1 MNYKRLVWASTALA
15 GSLLLATTAAAQST
29 GTQTQ
34 ESTEVEEVVVTAS
47 RGLPTIDGTIV
58 AEQIP
63 KSRSTITQDFID
75 TQSAGQTVLQSVNLV
90 PGVNFTSSDAY
101 GNSGGNLRL
110 RSFDGNR
117 VSLTWDG
124 MPLNDTG
131 NYAIF
136 SNQLLD
142 PELIERVTVNLG
154 TTDADSPTASATG
167 GTINYLS
174 RRPEDDAGLVLRGGV
189 GSNNYT
195 RIFGMFDTGELIDGL
210 GAWAAASWT
219 NYDKY
224 KGPGELDKKQVNGR
238 AFWDL
243 GNGNFFS
250 IAGHFNWNRNAFYR
264 NLSLAQIAFYGR
276 DYDNLSTCT
285 LDAPTTGVADND
297 NATPGGT
304 GGGAFLSSNDN
315 PANTAS
321 CTNYYG
327 LRINP
332 SNTGNVRS
340 QFSWG
345 LTENLRL
352 TVDPWYQYV
361 LADGGGTFT
370 VSETDRRLRGSLVTA
385 GVDLNSDGDILDT
398 VRLYNPNVTN
408 TNRFGVTSS
417 LIWDVNDDHRLRLAY
432 TYDHGNHRQTGE
444 FGYIDGSGDPEN
456 VFGGKDKLGGRPV
469 LTSDGRALQ
478 GRDRFS
484 EAQLSQFALEYRG
497 QFFEDRLTVA
507 LGVRA
512 PIFTRE
518 LNQYCFTQV
527 GSSTVRCTDEP
538 IASTLPNGNVTFT
551 GSATQYISPFTASVE
566 YKDVLPNVGLSWR
579 FDDHNVIYLSY
590 AEGLS
595 APRTDSLYTAQRGP
609 TPGSV
614 LLTGVDPEITQTW
627 DLGYRY
633 QSGNI
638 IGTAAIWTTNYENRV
653 VNSFD
658 DLLGIFVDR
667 NVGSVK
673 LWGVDAQVGW
683 EVTEQLSLYASAS
696 NIHSEL
702 QDDIALGATAL
713 LPTKGKEL
721 VETPEWTFSLRA
733 YYDTEWFSL
742 GAQGKYVGDRWS
754 TDVND
759 EQTDAYTVVDLDAR
773 LKLENFGWNN
783 SYIQLNVTNLF
794 DEEYL
799 GSISSQ
805 TNAQTIADIDP
816 VTPGNQARAG
826 TAPTYSISA
835 PRTFMLTLRAAF

>member
-15 GSLLLATTAAAQST
+15 GSLLLATAAAAQST

-117 VSLTWDG
+117 VSLTWDA

-142 PELIERVTVNLG
+142 PELIDRVTVNLG

-167 GTINYLS
+167 GTINYIS
-174 RRPEDDAGLVLRGGV
+174 RRPEDDAGLVLRGSV
-189 GSNNYT
+189 GSNNYH
-195 RIFGMFDTGELIDGL
+195 RILGMFDTGELIDGL

-219 NYDKY
+219 NYEKY

-238 AFWDL
+238 ALWDL

-250 IAGHFNWNRNAFYR
+250 IAGHFNWNRNDFYR
-264 NLSLAQIAFYGR
+264 NLSLQQIDFYGR
-276 DYDNLSTCT
+276 DYDNLATCT
-285 LDAPTTGVADND
+285 LDAPTPGVADND
-297 NATPGGT
+297 NATPGGN

-321 CTNYYG
+321 CTNFYG

-332 SNTGNVRS
+332 SNTGNIRS

-345 LTENLRL
+345 LTDSLRL

-361 LADGGGTFT
+361 LANGGGTFT
-370 VSETDRRLRGSLVTA
+370 VSETDRRLRGALVA
-385 GVDLNSDGDILDT
+385 PGVDLNSDGDILDT
-398 VRLYNPNVTN
+398 VRLYNPNTTN

-417 LIWDVNDDHRLRLAY
+417 LIWDVNDDHRVRVAY

-456 VFGGKDKLGGRPV
+456 VFGGKDKLGGRAV
-469 LTSDGRALQ
+469 VTADGRDLQ

-484 EAQLSQFALEYRG
+484 EAELSQFAVEYRG
-497 QFFEDRLTVA
+497 LFFNDRLTVA

-512 PIFTRE
+512 PLFTRE

-527 GSSTVRCTDEP
+527 GSSTVRCTTEP

-551 GSATQYISPFTASVE
+551 GSATQYISPFRASVE

-667 NVGSVK
+667 NVGSVT

-683 EVTEQLSLYASAS
+683 EVTEEFSLYASAS

-733 YYDTEWFSL
+733 YYDTEWFSI
-742 GAQGKYVGDRWS
+742 GAQGKYVGERWS

-759 EQTDAYTVVDLDAR
+759 EQTPEYTVVDIDAR
-773 LKLENFGWNN
+773 LKLENFGWND
-783 SYIQLNVTNLF
+783 SYIQLNVSNLF

-816 VTPGNQARAG
+816 ITAGNQARAG

>member
-15 GSLLLATTAAAQST
+15 GSLVLATAATAQST
-29 GTQTQ
+29 GTLSQ
-34 ESTEVEEVVVTAS
+34 ESTVVEEVVVTAS
-47 RGLPTIDGTIV
+47 RGLPTIDGAIV

-75 TQSAGQTVLQSVNLV
+75 TQSAGQTVIQSVNLV

-101 GNSGGNLRL
+101 GSSGGNLRL

-136 SNQLLD
+136 TGQLLD

-174 RRPEDDAGLVLRGGV
+174 RRPGDDPSLLLRAGV
-189 GSNNYT
+189 GSNNYH
-195 RIFGMFDTGELIDGL
+195 RILGLFDTGELMDGI
-210 GAWAAASWT
+210 GAWGAASWT
-219 NYDKY
+219 NYDKF
-224 KGPGELDKKQVNGR
+224 KGPGELDKKQVNGG
-238 AFWDL
+238 ALWDL

-250 IAGHFNWNRNAFYR
+250 LAGHFNWNRNNFYR
-264 NLSLAQIAFYGR
+264 NLSLPQIAFYGR

-285 LDAPTTGVADND
+285 RDAPTPGAADNE
-297 NATPGGT
+297 NSTAFGSVG
-304 GGGAFLSSNDN
+304 FLSANDN

-321 CTNYYG
+321 CTNFYG

-332 SNTGNVRS
+332 SNTGNIRS

-345 LTENLRL
+345 LTDSLRL

-361 LADGGGTFT
+361 LANGGGTFT
-370 VSETDRRLRGSLVTA
+370 VSETDRRLRGSLATP
-385 GVDLNSDGDILDT
+385 GIDLNSDGDILDT
-398 VRLYNPNVTN
+398 VRLYNPNITN

-417 LIWDVNDDHRLRLAY
+417 LIWDVNDDHRLRVAY

-444 FGYIDGSGDPEN
+444 FGYIDRSGDPEN
-456 VFGGKDKLGGRPV
+456 VFGGKDKLGGRAV
-469 LTSDGRALQ
+469 LTSDGRDLQ

-484 EAQLSQFALEYRG
+484 EAELSQFAIEYRG
-497 QFFEDRLTVA
+497 QFFDDRLTVA

-512 PIFTRE
+512 PIFSRE
-518 LNQYCFTQV
+518 LNQYCFTAV
-527 GSSTVRCTDEP
+527 GTSTVRCTQEP
-538 IASTLPNGNVTFT
+538 IQTTLPNGNVQFF
-551 GSATQYISPFTASVE
+551 GSATQYISPFKASVE
-566 YKDVLPNVGLSWR
+566 YKDVLPNVGLSYR
-579 FDDHNVIYLSY
+579 LNDNNVVYLSY

-595 APRTDSLYTAQRGP
+595 APRTDNLYTAQRGA

-638 IGTAAIWTTNYENRV
+638 IGTAAIWMTNYENRV

-658 DLLGIFVDR
+658 DILGIFVDR
-667 NVGSVK
+667 NVGSVE
-673 LWGVDAQVGW
+673 LWGIDAQVGW
-683 EVTEQLSLYASAS
+683 EVTEQFSLYASAS

-742 GAQGKYVGDRWS
+742 GAQGKYVGERWS

-759 EQTDAYTVVDLDAR
+759 ERTPEYTVVDLDAR
-773 LKLENFGWNN
+773 LKLDNLGWNK
-783 SYIQLNVTNLF
+783 SYLQLNVTNLF

-805 TNAQTIADIDP
+805 TNALTIADIDP
-816 VTPGNQARAG
+816 VTPGNQARG
-826 TAPTYSISA
+826 PSAPTYSISA